1 MSPKNVDI
9 KEAIQLFFKNYTNF
23 NGRST
28 RSEFWWVMLA
38 CFILGFVFGLL
49 GAVSSIFTV
58 LMVIVELA
66 IIVPN
71 LALEIRRMHDI
82 GKSGWYILVA
92 LGPLVGGLIVLYWFA
107 QPSDPNPNQYGDPAV

>member
-38 CFILGFVFGLL
+38 SFVVGFVL
-49 GAVSSIFTV
+49 GILSAITPIFTV
-58 LMVIVELA
+58 IAGLFSLA
-66 IIVPN
+66 ILVPSI
-71 LALEIRRMHDI
+71 AIEIRRLHDI
-82 GKSGWYILVA
+82 GKSGYYILIC
-92 LGPLVGGLIVLYWFA
+92 LIPLVGSLILLYFLA
-107 QPSDPNPNQYGDPAV
+107 QPSEPGSNQYGDPAV